1 MNQVD
6 VSKDTVEQ
14 DWQRIE
20 TEYIAALKPVKTMK
34 VDAPSL
40 AANDDNYNQ
49 EGETPP
55 PPPMTHEEKV
65 LGLQRIFLF
74 GLGSTIALT
83 CRVDVSAEVDKASK
97 DYAELLIH
105 LYPNMP
111 IVGLFERYQLHFAA
125 LQSTWT
131 LGAAIFQKRAEK
143 AQAKLDAEKAEQG
156 EEKHAA

>member
-6 VSKDTVEQ
+6 VSKETVEQ

-20 TEYIAALKPVKTMK
+20 AEHIAALKPVRTAAGEQPR
-34 VDAPSL
+34 V

-49 EGETPP
+49 EEAP

-83 CRVDVSAEVDKASK
+83 CRVDVTPEVDKASK

-131 LGAAIFQKRAEK
+131 LGAAIYQKRAEK
-143 AQAKLDAEKAEQG
+143 AQAKLEEEKAKQG
-156 EEKHAA
+156 EDKHAA